1 MFDKHSSIS
10 LIANDAGSAN
20 LLIHFFLGLNLQP
33 TKVFMAGPALKIW
46 DNCFPDTIIASSI
59 KDAITGCSA
68 VITGTGWQTDIEH
81 ETRILAKN
89 MNIYSI
95 ACLDHWV
102 NYEERFSR
110 NNERILPDE
119 IWVFDEHALDLATKI
134 FLDTPIV
141 LQKNFYLEHM
151 ISLAKAEEVPY
162 IPELLYLSEPV
173 RNDWGQDVQGEFQAL
188 DYFLLNIKKLGLA
201 KEYNLIFRSHPSEN
215 INKYKQFLE
224 ERNIE
229 YTFDLNSEISTS
241 LGRAKWVVGCQTY
254 ALVVACA
261 LDKNVFSSLPPSAPE
276 LILPHKEIQQIKHL
290 Q

>member
-1 MFDKHSSIS
+1 MFDKNSSIS

-20 LLIHFFLGLNLQP
+20 LLIYFFLARNLQP
-33 TKVFMAGPALKIW
+33 AKVFMAGPALKIW
-46 DNCFPDTIIASSI
+46 DNCFPDTLIASSI
-59 KDAITGCSA
+59 KEAIIGCST

-81 ETRILAKN
+81 EARILAKN
-89 MNIYSI
+89 MKIYSI

-119 IWVFDEHALDLATKI
+119 IWVFDEHALDLANKI

-188 DYFLLNIKKLGLA
+188 DYFLQNIEKIGLPH
-201 KEYNLIFRSHPSEN
+201 EYNFIFRFHPSEN
-215 INKYKQFLE
+215 INKYKKFLD
-224 ERNIE
+224 ERSIK
-229 YTFDLNSEISTS
+229 YTFDINTNISTS
-241 LGRAKWVVGCQTY
+241 LGRALWVVGCQTY
-254 ALVVACA
+254 ALVIACA
-261 LDKNVFSSLPPSAPE
+261 LQRNVFSSLPPEAPE

-290 Q
+290 